1 MIRFTLMNGYG
12 ELDLSTLKGWG
23 ILWEHN
29 DPNLSFTN
37 SYLKIPG
44 GKIFDIGSEKGDLS
58 YAVSIVSNDVSKARA
73 YSMYSRIASTFLD
86 PTGKPVS
93 VKMYKHYEPGF
104 RIVKLK
110 DMNINFGKDW
120 VQIDMNFDL
129 RDQNIYS
136 DPITET
142 YNTAEVRETDPGEW
156 PYRDSSSAYVGVD
169 MVFKFKADSNMT
181 DVKVHTV
188 LGNTDKPVYYVIK
201 LPDLKA
207 GDTVVIDTST
217 YKVTKNGVDVFVHIP
232 KDFKLYNRV
241 YVTAATGSTVSN
253 ISVTY
258 SEVYI

>member
-1 MIRFTLMNGYG
+1 MIRFTLMDGYG

-29 DPNLSFTN
+29 DPNLNFTN

-44 GKIFDIGSEKGDLS
+44 GKIFDIGSEKGDLT
-58 YAVSIVSNDVSKARA
+58 YAISIVSNDISKVRA
-73 YSMYSRIASTFLD
+73 YSIYSRIASTFLD
-86 PTGKPVS
+86 HTGTPVS
-93 VKMYKHYEPGF
+93 LKMYKHYEPGY
-104 RIVKLK
+104 RVVKLK

-136 DPITET
+136 DPITK
-142 YNTAEVRETDPGEW
+142 TANSASVKTVNAGEW
-156 PYRDSSSAYVGVD
+156 PSRYSPIAYVGVD
-169 MVFKFKADSNMT
+169 MVFKFKADSDMT
-181 DVKVHTV
+181 KVKVHTT
-188 LGNTDKPVYYVIK
+188 LDDNGKYAYYVIK

-207 GDTVVIDTST
+207 GDNIVIDTST

-232 KDFKLYNRV
+232 KDFKLYN
-241 YVTAATGSTVSN
+241 YAHVTAATGSTVSN
-253 ISVTY
+253 VSATY

>member
-1 MIRFTLMNGYG
+1 MIIFKSMNGYG

-29 DPNLSFTN
+29 DPNLNFTN

-44 GKIFDIGSEKGDLS
+44 GKIFDIGSEKGDLT
-58 YAVSIVSNDVSKARA
+58 YAISMVSDDISKPRA
-73 YSMYSRIASTFLD
+73 YAMYSRIANGLLD
-86 PTGKPVS
+86 HTGKPVS
-93 VKMYKHYEPGF
+93 VRMYKHYEPGF
-104 RIVKLK
+104 RIAKLK

-120 VQIDMNFDL
+120 AQIDMNFDL

-142 YNTAEVRETDPGEW
+142 SNSADVKETDQGEW
-156 PYRDSSSAYVGVD
+156 PYRHGPTAYVGTD

-181 DVKVHTV
+181 DVKVHTK
-188 LGNTDKPVYYVIK
+188 LNDNDKPVHYVIK

-207 GDTVVIDTST
+207 GDNIVIDTST
-217 YKVTKNGVDVFVHIP
+217 YKVTKNGIDVFVHIP
-232 KDFKLYNRV
+232 KDFKFYKYI
-241 YVTAATGSTVSN
+241 YVTAATGTTVSN
-253 ISVTY
+253 ISATY

>member
-1 MIRFTLMNGYG
+1 MIRFTLMTGYG

-29 DPNLSFTN
+29 DPNLNFTN

-44 GKIFDIGSEKGDLS
+44 GKIFDIGSEKGDLT
-58 YAVSIVSNDVSKARA
+58 YAISIVSNDISKTRA
-73 YSMYSRIASTFLD
+73 YTMYSRIASTFLD
-86 PTGKPVS
+86 HTGKPVS

-136 DPITET
+136 DPITQ
-142 YNTAEVRETDPGEW
+142 TATDASVRETDQGEW
-156 PYRDSSSAYVGVD
+156 PYRARSSAYVGVD

-181 DVKVHTV
+181 GVKVHTTFDDN
-188 LGNTDKPVYYVIK
+188 GRNVYYVIK

-207 GDTVVIDTST
+207 GDNIVIDTST

-232 KDFKLYNRV
+232 KEFKLYEYT

-253 ISVTY
+253 ISATY